1 MTNDS
6 KEKRSD
12 DEKDE
17 ALPNVSDDNHNSNAA
32 SPSEY
37 SRFTKNEKWFIVCF
51 TSFVGVFRCVRGVLL
66 VASHTQTSNAA
77 SQSAHSKHLPSS
89 ITLNRHSV
97 P

>member
-17 ALPNVSDDNHNSNAA
+17 APDDNHNSNAT

-51 TSFVGVFRCVRGVLL
+51 TSFVGVFRCVRRVQL
-66 VASHTQTSNAA
+66 VASRTKTSNAA
-77 SQSAHSKHLPSS
+77 SQSAHSKHLPSG
-89 ITLNRHSV
+89 IALNCHSV